1 MLFFCTELEKQM
13 KSNVAEKI
21 AEYFKLIMLAAAY
34 LACIFSPPSV
44 YALQPPPPLDDFNT
58 DGVSDIIVKRVGT
71 GQAVLWFMKKDGT
84 KSSTKTLLANDGTWK
99 LVICE

>member
-1 MLFFCTELEKQM
+1 VEGGGSRTLVRKLLTALTTWT
-13 KSNVAEKI
+13 VI
-21 AEYFKLIMLAAAY
+21 ATG
-34 LACIFSPPSV
+34 
-44 YALQPPPPLDDFNT
+44 DFNG

>member
-1 MLFFCTELEKQM
+1 
-13 KSNVAEKI
+13 
-21 AEYFKLIMLAAAY
+21 
-34 LACIFSPPSV
+34 
-44 YALQPPPPLDDFNT
+44 
-58 DGVSDIIVKRVGT
+58 VKRVGT